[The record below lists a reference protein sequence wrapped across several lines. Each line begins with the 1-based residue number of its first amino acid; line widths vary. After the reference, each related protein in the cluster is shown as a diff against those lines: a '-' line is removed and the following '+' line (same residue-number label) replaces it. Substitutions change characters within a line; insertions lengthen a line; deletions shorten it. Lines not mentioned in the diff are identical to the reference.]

1 MTQPATT
8 PTRFIGADVGKAE
21 VVFHDSRGNAR
32 HTIPNKPK
40 DLAAFAAKAGLD
52 ASCLVICEATGGY
65 EDALLAALL
74 AAGCPA
80 HRADARKVK
89 AFIRSY
95 GTLAKTDALDAKALA
110 TYGQERHASL
120 ARWQAP
126 DPDRENLQTLVNT
139 RTALVGMRT
148 ATRNRLA
155 APGSG
160 PVQAYLE
167 TLVTTLSEQIEAID
181 EAMAKILREAAALKR
196 AKKALTSIKGIGD
209 TTAII
214 LLALMPEL
222 GRLDR
227 RQITSLAGLAP
238 HPNQSGTTERY
249 RRTKGGRPEIK
260 QALFLPA
267 QTAARFNPVLKEAY
281 QRLIAAGKKP
291 IVAIVA
297 VMRRL
302 LVIANARLRDAYADE
317 EKIVLA
323 ANAN

>member
-21 VVFHDSRGNAR
+21 IVFHDSRGNAR

-40 DLAAFAAKAGLD
+40 DLAAFAAKADLD
-52 ASCLVICEATGGY
+52 ATCLVVCEATGGY

-74 AAGCPA
+74 AVGCPA

-89 AFIRSY
+89 AFIHSY

-110 TYGQERHASL
+110 AYGQERHTSL

-126 DPDRENLQTLVNT
+126 DPDRENLQSLVLT
-139 RTALVGMRT
+139 RADFVAQRTAN
-148 ATRNRLA
+148 RNRLA

-167 TLVTTLSEQIEAID
+167 TLITALSEQIEA
-181 EAMAKILREAAALKR
+181 AMAETLRKAAALSR

-209 TTAII
+209 TSAII

-222 GRLDR
+222 GRVDR
-227 RQITSLAGLAP
+227 RQATSLAGLAP

-267 QTAARFNPVLKEAY
+267 LTATRFNPVLKGTY

-291 IVAIVA
+291 MVAIVA
-297 VMRRL
+297 IMRRL
-302 LVIANARLRDAYADE
+302 LVIANARLRDAYAEE